1 MANPCDRNPA
11 QPRRAR
17 RGPSFDESLLMPT
30 EKAST
35 TTVQMATAVRA
46 GPAVD
51 HRLVFIGFDLPNP
64 DDARGEPVHAPDY
77 LLSVAQARD
86 LVEQLRDALAVL
98 RKPSTP

>member
-1 MANPCDRNPA
+1 MASPSGRNPA

-35 TTVQMATAVRA
+35 TVHVATAVRA
-46 GPAVD
+46 GPAID
-51 HRLVFIGFDLPNP
+51 HRLVFVGFDLPSA
-64 DDARGEPVHAPDY
+64 DDGKGEPVHAPDY
-77 LLSVAQARD
+77 LLTVAQARD